1 MKPIPSKLIVT
12 ATIEVRDNRDFLI
25 LQWNNRESRKVYRIL
40 YDGDTATI
48 EHYTFHGYR
57 DECMELEEA
66 ARILKNKADYLLVG
80 YYHVTECYYEPYLL
94 PIKYLLRKKDV
105 AGS

>member
-1 MKPIPSKLIVT
+1 MKPIPSKLIVS

-25 LQWNNRESRKVYRIL
+25 LQWNDRECRKLYRIL
-40 YDGDTATI
+40 YAEDTAII

-66 ARILKNKADYLLVG
+66 ARILKNRADYLLVV
-80 YYHVTECYYEPYLL
+80 YYNVTECYSEPHLL
-94 PIKYLLRKKDV
+94 PIKYLLRKKD
-105 AGS
+105 GR